1 MPRSMSEAQ
10 EAAQLLAGTELPRIV
25 LEPLFHGVEFSGS
38 VGGVVNFT
46 PYDAFLEKVR
56 VKWQLTLGMDHL
68 ALKTL
73 SISPNTEAVAFS
85 ERIMANEL
93 LQDMMVENTF
103 NCELLFSKNW
113 FPVLDVFSKHDEPNI
128 IIIYEQNKYHSNKR

>member
-1 MPRSMSEAQ
+1 MSEAQ

-46 PYDAFLEKVR
+46 PYDAFLEKVC

-68 ALKTL
+68 ALKQMNFFRIWWSKTL
-73 SISPNTEAVAFS
+73 SIVNCCFQ
-85 ERIMANEL
+85 RIGFLYSMCFQN
-93 LQDMMVENTF
+93 MMNPT
-103 NCELLFSKNW
+103 S
-113 FPVLDVFSKHDEPNI
+113 S
-128 IIIYEQNKYHSNKR
+128 